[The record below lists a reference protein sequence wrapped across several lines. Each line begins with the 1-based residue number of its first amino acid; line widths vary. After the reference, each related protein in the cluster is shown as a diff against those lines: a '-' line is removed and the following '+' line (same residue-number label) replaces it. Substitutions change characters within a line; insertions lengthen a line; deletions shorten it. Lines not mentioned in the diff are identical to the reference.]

1 MKKRKKI
8 DSKEVG
14 LDVGLMVFQFFLK
27 TEYLHYGYFTPDL
40 KIDVINLKKAQ
51 EQYFDYLVKHIP
63 TGTKTILDVGCGSGK
78 TAEELIK
85 LGYKVDCV
93 SPGKIL
99 TEHASKKLKGKVE
112 MFSCKYEDVETDKKY
127 DLILFSESFQYIP
140 IKDSM
145 SKAISM
151 LNPGGHIIVCDF
163 FKKDVPEKS
172 WLGGGHS
179 YKNWLEQ
186 LNEYPV
192 MILTEEDITE
202 NTAPTIDLAND
213 LNQQVVKPIA
223 TNVGLLAEDRFPWIV
238 KLLRWKYKK
247 KLEKMRH
254 KHFSNT
260 VTGEHFK
267 KHKKYMFYLLQLKDS

>member
-1 MKKRKKI
+1 M
-8 DSKEVG
+8 
-14 LDVGLMVFQFFLK
+14 DVGLMVFQFFLK

-40 KIDVINLKKAQ
+40 EIDVVNLKKAQ
-51 EQYFDYLVKHIP
+51 EQYFDYLVKNIP
-63 TGTKTILDVGCGSGK
+63 EGTQSILDVGCGSGK

-85 LGYKVDCV
+85 LGYQVDCV

-99 TEHASKKLKGKVE
+99 TEHAMKKLKGKID
-112 MFSCKYEDVETDKKY
+112 MFSCKFEDLQTDKKY

-140 IKDSM
+140 VRYSM
-145 SKAISM
+145 PKAINL
-151 LNPGGHIIVCDF
+151 LNPDGYILVCDF
-163 FKKDVPEKS
+163 FKRDVPEKS

-179 YKNWLEQ
+179 HKDWLE
-186 LNEYPV
+186 EVKTYPV
-192 MILTEEDITE
+192 EIIKEEDITE

-213 LNQQVVKPIA
+213 LNQQVIKPIA
-223 TNVGLLAEDRFPWIV
+223 NNVGLLAEDRFPWIV
-238 KLLRWKYKK
+238 KLLKWKYKK

-267 KHKKYMFYLLQLKDS
+267 RHKIYKLYLLQLK